1 MKNLIEKLTLLK
13 SRLVPNLDQTIIVK
27 NGIIFYTDLEQ
38 EFTLK
43 NNLGLEDGIYNKYLL
58 EVSKNSDFNHR
69 YINKDAE
76 RVLTIDVNTFIE
88 NIKELLKY
96 TSKDELRP
104 AIQSIYFDAEQ
115 NCMVA
120 TDAHRL
126 KTLPLINKVE
136 KSFMIRNL
144 INIKDIETLCKYY
157 NTEKLNIHLDSEYV
171 YIEANDFIYNIRL
184 IDGKYPNFTS
194 VMNLN
199 KTKKII
205 IKGTKEDLER
215 YKKLNKS
222 LNGGLHRGFVNLEKK
237 EVVFIDMDSNE
248 LMKLNIEIE
257 EGEYNFRYDNSTII
271 MPINVN
277 SLVGVDSF
285 DFGFNVDFLLETKQM
300 SFYVNDNLNSNIVIE
315 NTIEKEK
322 TTKKKKFDPKDLRK
336 MLEGALNEYIKN
348 KNSQEQCNGFIE
360 GFETACDL
368 LERLYV

>member
-13 SRLVPNLDQTIIVK
+13 SKIVADLDQTIIVK
-27 NGIIFYTDLEQ
+27 NGIVFYTDLVQ

-58 EVSKNSDFNHR
+58 DVSKNTDFKHI

-76 RVLTIDVNTFIE
+76 KVLTIDVNTFIK

-96 TSKDELRP
+96 TSKDDFRP

-136 KSFMIRNL
+136 KSFMIRNS

-157 NTEKLNIHLDSEYV
+157 NTEKLNIHLDSERV
-171 YIEANDFIYNIRL
+171 YIEGNDFIYNIKL
-184 IDGKYPNFTS
+184 VNEKFPNFTS

-205 IKGTKEDLER
+205 IKGTKEELER

-222 LNGGLHRGFVNLEKK
+222 LDGSLHRGFVNLEKK
-237 EVVFIDMDSNE
+237 EVSFIDMDLNE

-271 MPINVN
+271 MPINSS
-277 SLVGVDSF
+277 SLDRLTCY

-300 SFYVNDNLNSNIVIE
+300 SFYVNENLNSNIVIE
-315 NTIEKEK
+315 NTIEKDK
-322 TTKKKKFDPKDLRK
+322 PTKKKKFDPKDLRK
-336 MLEGALNEYIKN
+336 MLAGALNEYIKN